1 MRYDVS
7 GSGTEDLS
15 PVHEQKLR
23 IFPHLKLFQA
33 LCGQH
38 CGHVPVSYTHL
49 EDSTDRTELAK
60 ALDRT
65 MAILDWED
73 VYKRQIKTYERRK
86 AISIIPYEDGYLY
99 DFGTDTAGVCE
110 LRIKGKPDVYKRQVC
125 IRC

>member
-38 CGHVPVSYTHL
+38 CGHVHL
-49 EDSTDRTELAK
+49 HYRHGAAESGLALFKRHDSL
-60 ALDRT
+60 
-65 MAILDWED
+65 
-73 VYKRQIKTYERRK
+73 
-86 AISIIPYEDGYLY
+86 
-99 DFGTDTAGVCE
+99 
-110 LRIKGKPDVYKRQVC
+110 
-125 IRC
+125 